1 MRYTQSKL
9 SQDYKV
15 DERYR
20 ESRGSS
26 DNATGLA
33 FLKRF
38 SKNLNFKPGSSTD
51 TEFPPSI
58 DNKDTTDI
66 KNVMKK
72 SSNYFS

>member
-15 DERYR
+15 DERY
-20 ESRGSS
+20 
-26 DNATGLA
+26 NATGLA

-38 SKNLNFKPGSSTD
+38 SKNLNFTPGSSTD

-58 DNKDTTDI
+58 DNRDTTDI